1 MMMRFPHIGG
11 FQQCQLFDTFS
22 SHSAMNEIQMKPIAY
37 WNKVS
42 IIGGRSVKKRRKK
55 KAASGE
61 FRGDLTSPE
70 AGGLEAEHNN
80 GEVIVSADY
89 ATICRGQHGP
99 YMMEG
104 EDVEVSNGVRHL
116 SGKKSCAWWENKNS
130 DYYMSF
136 FFSR

>member
-1 MMMRFPHIGG
+1 M
-11 FQQCQLFDTFS
+11 
-22 SHSAMNEIQMKPIAY
+22 
-37 WNKVS
+37 
-42 IIGGRSVKKRRKK
+42 
-55 KAASGE
+55 
-61 FRGDLTSPE
+61 TSPE

-116 SGKKSCAWWENKNS
+116 SVKKVVPGGKIKIAIITCH
-130 DYYMSF
+130 